1 MSTCVAL
8 PFSKTLEK
16 IAMQS
21 GWINFL
27 GFAKQ
32 LQALGKTG
40 NYFCSIFNWGEHGS
54 PGGSLVSFAPW
65 DKTHYIQL
73 KLTESLPHHV
83 YDKHEKVFDSAF
95 AFTLNNIFIS
105 IQLSRKWIRES
116 PERQSSNKFFV
127 HKRFGMLIRGF
138 TDIHQINF

>member
-95 AFTLNNIFIS
+95 AFTHSITYLFLFNFPESELENPQRDKVPIS
-105 IQLSRKWIRES
+105 SLYT
-116 PERQSSNKFFV
+116 
-127 HKRFGMLIRGF
+127 RGLEC
-138 TDIHQINF
+138 